1 MTGFLILACVLAA
14 ASIASAQDVGRIRC
28 CGTYPE
34 VCTATIGPY
43 SVSGD
48 IAYLYGR
55 RNRDINE
62 VSIRFGATLAVWE
75 DICSF
80 DDYLNKRVRVTRNA
94 NLDFGQ
100 AR

>member
-14 ASIASAQDVGRIRC
+14 ASIASVQDVGRIRC
-28 CGTYPE
+28 RGTYPE

-55 RNRDINE
+55 TNRNINE
-62 VSIRFGATLAVWE
+62 VSIRAGATLAVWE
-75 DICSF
+75 DIFSF

-100 AR
+100 TR